1 MKKFI
6 FLGILT
12 ISSSVFSQVGINT
25 PSPNATL
32 DVTGTPNNLN
42 ATDGMIAPRITGNEL
57 KLKDPLYGA
66 NQTATLLYVT
76 AAASPTTTK
85 TANVTEAGYYYFD
98 GAKWT
103 NGNFWRL
110 SGNAGTTTG
119 TNFLGTTDAQNLMFK
134 VNNVESGYIQ
144 RSTTSTAGFDYKTSY
159 GYNAGAAITTGDDNS
174 LFGARSG
181 AALTAG
187 ARNTAIGSRSL
198 SSTTTGNDNT
208 AVGAYTLALN
218 TSGTRN
224 MAFGSNALFSNTT
237 GSNNIAIGDTSLNSL
252 NSTASA
258 TYNTALGQ
266 SSLAGM
272 KSGTGNTAIGA
283 STQISDDLTNATA
296 IGYNA
301 SATQSNSLI
310 LGSTGAFGVN
320 VGIGTTAPKTK
331 LHITSGDVY
340 LETIGNGVIMKSPDG
355 NCWRVTVDNSGSF
368 SSASISCP

>member
-42 ATDGMIAPRITGNEL
+42 ATDGMIAPRITGNKL

-85 TANVTEAGYYYFD
+85 TANVTETGYYYFD
-98 GAKWT
+98 GVKWT

-144 RSTTSTAGFDYKTSY
+144 RQAQPP
-159 GYNAGAAITTGDDNS
+159 
-174 LFGARSG
+174 
-181 AALTAG
+181 
-187 ARNTAIGSRSL
+187 
-198 SSTTTGNDNT
+198 
-208 AVGAYTLALN
+208 V
-218 TSGTRN
+218 
-224 MAFGSNALFSNTT
+224 
-237 GSNNIAIGDTSLNSL
+237 
-252 NSTASA
+252 
-258 TYNTALGQ
+258 
-266 SSLAGM
+266 
-272 KSGTGNTAIGA
+272 
-283 STQISDDLTNATA
+283 
-296 IGYNA
+296 
-301 SATQSNSLI
+301 LI
-310 LGSTGAFGVN
+310 IKQAMVTMQEQPLQLEMTIHYSEP
-320 VGIGTTAPKTK
+320 APEP
-331 LHITSGDVY
+331 H
-340 LETIGNGVIMKSPDG
+340 
-355 NCWRVTVDNSGSF
+355 
-368 SSASISCP
+368 